1 MTKISLLYYNTV
13 NDIVVVDVI
22 VDDVVNDDV
31 TVNIVKDIV
40 VV

>member
-1 MTKISLLYYNTV
+1 MILFV
-13 NDIVVVDVI
+13 FDAI

-31 TVNIVKDIV
+31 NVIDKTVNDIV